1 MATSRSRMAELY
13 GRLVTI
19 AQAANR
25 SIRALRETMSDVEI
39 VFCDALE
46 SSTVNGQTCAENPDL
61 LRRIE
66 EDVTLRNHRR
76 FIVMDLIIGRVDL
89 EHPLRNWLVNHGFA
103 EMDLNWFL
111 RNQAEI
117 DVLGLDYYEHSEIP
131 RSQRQILAE

>member
-1 MATSRSRMAELY
+1 
-13 GRLVTI
+13 
-19 AQAANR
+19 
-25 SIRALRETMSDVEI
+25 MSDVEI